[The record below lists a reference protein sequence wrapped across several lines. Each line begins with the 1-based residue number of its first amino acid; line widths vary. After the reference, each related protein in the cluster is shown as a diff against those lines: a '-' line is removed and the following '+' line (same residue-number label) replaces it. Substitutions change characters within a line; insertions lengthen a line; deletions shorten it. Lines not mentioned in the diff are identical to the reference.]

1 MARIYIALGSNL
13 GDRQAL
19 LQSAADMLAPDVRVL
34 HSSPI
39 YETAPW
45 GYADQGA
52 FLNQVVEAETELTP
66 RQLLVLLKAI
76 EMRLGRKPRMRNGPR
91 EIDLDI
97 LLYGDEIVNEPNLIV
112 PHPGLHERAFILT
125 PLANLAPSLT
135 LPGRGQ
141 TVAELLSRLD
151 ASGVK
156 RYTG

>member
-1 MARIYIALGSNL
+1 MVRIYIALGSNL
-13 GDRQAL
+13 GDREAL
-19 LQSAADMLAPDVRVL
+19 LHSAADMLAPDVRVL
-34 HSSPI
+34 RSSPI

-45 GYADQGA
+45 GFADQGA

-97 LLYGDEIVNEPNLIV
+97 LLYGDEIVNEPNLVV

-125 PLANLAPSLT
+125 PLSDLVPKLTIPSQQ
-135 LPGRGQ
+135 R
-141 TVAELLSRLD
+141 TVRELLVSLDSAGISRY
-151 ASGVK
+151 AQ
-156 RYTG
+156 